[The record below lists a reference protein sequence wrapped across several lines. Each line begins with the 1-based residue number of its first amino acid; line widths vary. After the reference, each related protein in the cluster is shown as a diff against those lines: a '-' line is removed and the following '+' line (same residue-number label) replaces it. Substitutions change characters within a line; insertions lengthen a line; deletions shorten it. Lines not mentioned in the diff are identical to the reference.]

1 MSQKL
6 TAPRSDL
13 LPKPLRMFGRFVFSI
28 FDYLL
33 FQDGNNAD
41 QMSPSNSDNDLAKTG
56 TNENNFTKQNN
67 VNMATYE
74 MSVTNKENAL
84 INSFSNLI
92 EHQPSHPTL
101 NIQEFNA
108 QNAKTNG
115 KSDVDATNDGNLI
128 IKSAI
133 SNGNGHTDHS
143 LDNEL

>member
-1 MSQKL
+1 
-6 TAPRSDL
+6 
-13 LPKPLRMFGRFVFSI
+13 
-28 FDYLL
+28 
-33 FQDGNNAD
+33 
-41 QMSPSNSDNDLAKTG
+41 MSPSNSDNDLAKTG
-56 TNENNFTKQNN
+56 TNENNFSNQNN

-74 MSVTNKENAL
+74 ESVTNKENAL

-92 EHQPSHPTL
+92 EHQSHPTL
-101 NIQEFNA
+101 NIQEFNNA

-115 KSDVDATNDGNLI
+115 KTDIDATNDDNLI

>member
-1 MSQKL
+1 
-6 TAPRSDL
+6 
-13 LPKPLRMFGRFVFSI
+13 
-28 FDYLL
+28 
-33 FQDGNNAD
+33 
-41 QMSPSNSDNDLAKTG
+41 MSPSNSDNDLVKTG
-56 TNENNFTKQNN
+56 TNENNFTKQND
-67 VNMATYE
+67 VSIGSYE

-84 INSFSNLI
+84 ISSFSNLI
-92 EHQPSHPTL
+92 EHQSHPTL

-115 KSDVDATNDGNLI
+115 KSEIDAPIDGNLI

>member
-1 MSQKL
+1 
-6 TAPRSDL
+6 
-13 LPKPLRMFGRFVFSI
+13 
-28 FDYLL
+28 
-33 FQDGNNAD
+33 
-41 QMSPSNSDNDLAKTG
+41 MSPSNSDNDLAKTG
-56 TNENNFTKQNN
+56 TNENNFTNQNN

-74 MSVTNKENAL
+74 MSVTNKENSL

-92 EHQPSHPTL
+92 EHQSHPTL

-115 KSDVDATNDGNLI
+115 KSDIDATNDGNLI